1 MKHKLLILAGCIM
14 AMMFLTGC
22 LGGGGG
28 SGSGSSYSGSGSGD
42 GGGGSGGNGDG
53 DGSTPGH
60 TPEPAT
66 IALLGGGL
74 AAYAFLKRKKK
85 K

>member
-1 MKHKLLILAGCIM
+1 MLV
-14 AMMFLTGC
+14 LTGC
-22 LGGGGG
+22 K
-28 SGSGSSYSGSGSGD
+28 
-42 GGGGSGGNGDG
+42 GSGGAAGFAGSIFAGGSSIIGGESVGDSG
-53 DGSTPGH
+53 VGH

-66 IALLGGGL
+66 VALLGGGL